1 MSPSDDASTA
11 TDPQGT
17 EPRLHVVYL
26 GGDVVAGRMGEDHE
40 VVLVAATSV
49 KEARRLAKRKWKGAG
64 RPHVDALAIVHRVDG
79 HHVRLEAGEAD
90 GDEIEVD
97 PTYVP

>member
-1 MSPSDDASTA
+1 MA
-11 TDPQGT
+11 TDDGDT
-17 EPRLHVVYL
+17 RLYVVYL

-49 KEARRLAKRKWKGAG
+49 KEARRRAKRKWRGVG
-64 RPHVDALAIVHRVDG
+64 RPHVDALAVVNRIDG
-79 HHVRLEAGEAD
+79 HHVRLEAGDED